1 MGGRPIS
8 IYRMR
13 SAFVVGSIEDL
24 RKQLKNK
31 ASQCAGVDAALVVA
45 VLSCTAFAG
54 TDEMEQALVGTRAT
68 EHQLDQGSMRTYRR
82 RDGYWH
88 PGPPQ
93 RGAQISAVMFTED
106 IRASRIVYDL
116 PSVWVSPRAARPL
129 PFHLPLETRTAK
141 DNGEVFLAAE
151 ATASADTVFELPSD
165 WPGFADLG

>member
-8 IYRMR
+8 IYRTR

-68 EHQLDQGSMRTYRR
+68 EYQLDQGSMRTYRR

-93 RGAQISAVMFTED
+93 RGAQISAVMFTGH
-106 IRASRIVYDL
+106 
-116 PSVWVSPRAARPL
+116 PRFAHRLRPTQ
-129 PFHLPLETRTAK
+129 PL
-141 DNGEVFLAAE
+141 G
-151 ATASADTVFELPSD
+151 
-165 WPGFADLG
+165 